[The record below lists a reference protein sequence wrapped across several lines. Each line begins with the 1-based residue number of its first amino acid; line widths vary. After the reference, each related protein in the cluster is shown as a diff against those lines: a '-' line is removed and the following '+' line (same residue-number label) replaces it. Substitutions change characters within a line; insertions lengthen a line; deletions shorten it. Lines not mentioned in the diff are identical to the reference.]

1 MVLLEITKIFEKRR
15 LELYN
20 LLEQRRD
27 EIKPEIQHQVYGA
40 INEIDIFLKTLEYY
54 KEKESDKE
62 INAAILV
69 TPQEKEN
76 TLSKMML
83 KLNERISKLK
93 IIKNK
98 K

>member
-54 KEKESDKE
+54 KEKDADKE
-62 INAAILV
+62 IRAAILV

-76 TLSKMML
+76 TLSKMMV
-83 KLNERISKLK
+83 KINERISKLK
-93 IIKNK
+93 IKKDNK
-98 K
+98 

>member
-1 MVLLEITKIFEKRR
+1 MVLSEITKIFEKRR
-15 LELYN
+15 IELYN

-27 EIKPEIQHQVYGA
+27 EMKPEIQHQVYGA

-54 KEKESDKE
+54 KAKDSDRE

-76 TLSKMML
+76 KLSKMMSSI
-83 KLNERISKLK
+83 NEKISNLK
-93 IIKNK
+93 IKRNK
-98 K
+98 